1 LQGEIRQGGR
11 NSRVPA
17 DPLRFEVA
25 PRNLPKHLTEIGLN

>member
-1 LQGEIRQGGR
+1 
-11 NSRVPA
+11 VPA